1 MSKDRYVFSE
11 KAGLLCRVT
20 YKTKYRVINGAWTGT
35 FKDGALKVDDFPE
48 TKIKVDDWIDVD
60 PASMPEEWQKA
71 WSFIW

>member
-20 YKTKYRVINGAWTGT
+20 YKTKYRVINGDWTGT
-35 FKDGALKVDDFPE
+35 FKDGVLTVDAFPE
-48 TKIKVDDWIDVD
+48 TKIQVDDWVDVD